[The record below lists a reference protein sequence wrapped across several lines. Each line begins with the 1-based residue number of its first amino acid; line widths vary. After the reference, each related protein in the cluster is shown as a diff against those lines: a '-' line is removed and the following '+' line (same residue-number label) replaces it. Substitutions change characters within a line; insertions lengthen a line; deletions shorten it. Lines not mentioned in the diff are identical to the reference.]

1 MNVILF
7 DLNRENYYPLS
18 FTRAISDFRI
28 GILTIKE
35 KWEYYYNN
43 ISVDTADYL
52 QSRYTYNINE
62 DNLWINSS
70 IIPSSQLVKE
80 LQSLRNGEV
89 LKQSNKL
96 IAFRNSVKEFQGLNN
111 IETNLE
117 ITSINKIWD
126 IFLLNDHQIRSDFT
140 FFTSNK
146 RTKSLAL
153 TNALIGNDIFIEDN
167 VRAEYSTFNTDSG
180 PIYIGKN
187 VEIMEGCNIR
197 GPFAIL
203 DNSILKMGT
212 KIYGGTT
219 LGPFS
224 KIGGEVNN
232 SVFFGYS
239 SKVHDGFIGNSVV
252 GEWCNFGAGS
262 NNSNLKNN
270 YDHVKLW
277 NYVSESFES
286 TGLQFCGLVM
296 GDHSKCGI
304 NSMFNTGTVVGV
316 SCNIYG
322 TGFLRN
328 FIPSFSWGGVQGL
341 SIYKKEKVFS
351 VAKKVMERRGIE
363 FSQIDVEILSSVF
376 NMTKRY
382 RISE

>member
-1 MNVILF
+1 MNTILF

-18 FTRAISDFRI
+18 FTRAIADFRI
-28 GILTIKE
+28 GIFTIKE

-43 ISVDTADYL
+43 ISIDTADHL
-52 QSRYTYNINE
+52 QSKYVYNLNE

-70 IIPSSQLVKE
+70 IIPTPQLVKE
-80 LQSLRNGEV
+80 LKSLRNGE
-89 LKQSNKL
+89 LLQKSDKL
-96 IAFRNSVKEFQGLNN
+96 IAFRNSSKVFQGLNR
-111 IETNLE
+111 IDTNLD
-117 ITSINKIWD
+117 IISIDKIWD
-126 IFLLNDHQIRSDFT
+126 IFVLNDEQIRSDF
-140 FFTSNK
+140 SLYVSK
-146 RTKSLAL
+146 KETKDLSL
-153 TNALIGNDIFIEDN
+153 TNSVLGDNIFVN
-167 VRAEYSTFNTDSG
+167 SGVKAEYSTFNTESG

-187 VEIMEGCNIR
+187 VEIMEGCTIR

-203 DNSILKMGT
+203 ENSILKMGA

-224 KIGGEVNN
+224 KVGGEVNN
-232 SVFFGYS
+232 SVLFGYS
-239 SKVHDGFIGNSVV
+239 SKAHDGFLGNSVI

-270 YDHVKLW
+270 YDAVKLW

-286 TGLQFCGLVM
+286 TNLQFCGLIM

-304 NSMFNTGTVVGV
+304 NSMFNTGAVVGV

-328 FIPSFSWGGVQGL
+328 FIPSFSWGGVKGL
-341 SIYKKEKVFS
+341 STYRKEKVFS
-351 VAKKVMERRGIE
+351 VIEKVMQRRNIK
-363 FSQIDVEILSSVF
+363 FSQIDAEILTSVF

-382 RISE
+382 RNSD

>member
-7 DLNRENYYPLS
+7 DFNRENYYPLS

-35 KWEYYYNN
+35 KWECYYNN

-52 QSRYTYNINE
+52 QSKYPYNINE

-70 IIPSSQLVKE
+70 IIPNLQLVKE
-80 LQSLRNGEV
+80 LKSLRNGEV

-96 IAFRNSVKEFQGLNN
+96 IAFRNSVKVFEGLNN
-111 IETNLE
+111 IDTNVE

-126 IFLLNDHQIRSDFT
+126 IFLLNSHQIRSDFS
-140 FFTSNK
+140 FLASK
-146 RTKSLAL
+146 KKTKDLSL
-153 TNALIGNDIFIEDN
+153 TNSIIGDDIFVADD
-167 VRAEYSTFNTDSG
+167 VKAEYSTFNTDSG

-203 DNSILKMGT
+203 DNSILKMGA

-224 KIGGEVNN
+224 KVGGEVNN

-239 SKVHDGFIGNSVV
+239 SKAHDGFLGNSVV

-270 YDHVKLW
+270 YDNVRLW
-277 NYVSESFES
+277 SYISESFES
-286 TGLQFCGLVM
+286 TELQFCGLIM

-304 NSMFNTGTVVGV
+304 NSMFNTGTIVGV

-328 FIPSFSWGGVQGL
+328 FIPSFSWGGVKGL
-341 SIYKKEKVFS
+341 STYKKDKVFS

-363 FSQIDVEILSSVF
+363 FVQTDADILSSIF